1 MMIKYGRELETVEM
15 MVQPGMA
22 AVLYLFELR

>member
-1 MMIKYGRELETVEM
+1 MIEYAKDFEKVEM
-15 MVQPGMA
+15 PMQPGMA